1 MGAAVGA
8 GAVADVLCNPMF
20 VIRTRLQT
28 EALHHTTTGGG
39 KRAVVPSILST
50 AKTLYTE
57 GGLRGFWRGMTA
69 NLLGL
74 SHVAVQFPVYEH
86 AKVVL
91 QVEDAIHPG
100 PLLLA
105 SGVSKLVACVLTY
118 PHEVV
123 RSRMMDA
130 RTSSS
135 TEASP
140 SLVHTCVRIVQREGV
155 QGLYAGLPLSVMR
168 VLPNTAVTFCV
179 YEWTVQ
185 QLKQRQQH
193 QTDGSATTV

>member
-28 EALHHTTTGGG
+28 EALHHTATST
-39 KRAVVPSILST
+39 APPPSSTILST
-50 AKTLYTE
+50 ARQLYAE
-57 GGLRGFWRGMTA
+57 SNGNIGVFWRGMTA

-74 SHVAVQFPVYEH
+74 SHVAVQFPVYEQ
-86 AKVVL
+86 AKVALRVD
-91 QVEDAIHPG
+91 EATTPF

-105 SGVSKLVACVLTY
+105 SAVSKLVACLLTY

-130 RTSSS
+130 RSGSGGPATQVKSLGS
-135 TEASP
+135 TF
-140 SLVHTCVRIVQREGV
+140 VGIVRNEGV
-155 QGLYAGLPLSVMR
+155 RGLYAGLPLSLIR

-179 YEWTVQ
+179 YEWTVAA
-185 QLKQRQQH
+185 LQRQQA
-193 QTDGSATTV
+193 SVA